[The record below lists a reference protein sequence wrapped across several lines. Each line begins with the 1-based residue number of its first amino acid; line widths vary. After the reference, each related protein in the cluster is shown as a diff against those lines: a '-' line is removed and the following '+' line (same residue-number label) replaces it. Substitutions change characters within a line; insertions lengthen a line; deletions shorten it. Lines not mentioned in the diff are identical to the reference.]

1 MLVQSAQCTAPEKNN
16 TFQVTILAQTPRSR
30 PSPRW
35 SAYLPQPC
43 RPVFEECEV
52 NCVVSSYSNMS
63 EAYNELTR
71 IQGYRPAAVLLH
83 TAETDAAILDLA
95 DHLGVGCEQLPAPGV
110 LRKSVRSVWDSV
122 STAKVFFVTTEA
134 ANTLRLAPTFAR
146 RLNAEG
152 TLCRI
157 NLQGFASLVEQH
169 CPTG

>member
-1 MLVQSAQCTAPEKNN
+1 MSL
-16 TFQVTILAQTPRSR
+16 FLL
-30 PSPRW
+30 
-35 SAYLPQPC
+35 LP
-43 RPVFEECEV
+43 
-52 NCVVSSYSNMS
+52 
-63 EAYNELTR
+63 A
-71 IQGYRPAAVLLH
+71 GYRPAAVLLH

-110 LRKSVRSVWDSV
+110 LRKSVRSVWDSGKPTSSPPVLCAAGTGSHSKGTDLLFLYAV

-157 NLQGFASLVEQH
+157 NLQGFASLVRPALSSALLQTYVSLVMLANLTEGMSLF
-169 CPTG
+169 T